1 MRNDVQTSHIT
12 TDRPLSPSLSH
23 HTPVQRNGS
32 ALLNLILRPKVCA
45 AIPFHHRGRAVDGS
59 RTPALCLLALCI
71 RCRSSKLGN
80 CPVLRFKIFA
90 LCQPGRCFAALLPEA
105 GSPRLQLSQGTC
117 VAAAAARRQ
126 LAAATDTPPASCPT
140 TTNISSTRRSTSR
153 ISQPGSSPLGFYF
166 LWLGDHSSRHCD
178 GNLTV
183 NLLPTLFLCSRLSD
197 KKGCF
202 NRSFYFTGSES

>member
-1 MRNDVQTSHIT
+1 MFRHHTSQPT
-12 TDRPLSPSLSH
+12 GPSLPLSH

-90 LCQPGRCFAALLPEA
+90 FCQAKRLLPEA
-105 GSPRLQLSQGTC
+105 GSPRLRRSSCLGTC

-126 LAAATDTPPASCPT
+126 LAAASDTPPASCPT

-153 ISQPGSSPLGFYF
+153 ISQPSSSPPLGFYF
-166 LWLGDHSSRHCD
+166 LWLSDHSSRHCD

>member
-1 MRNDVQTSHIT
+1 MFRHHTSQPT
-12 TDRPLSPSLSH
+12 GPSLPLSH

-126 LAAATDTPPASCPT
+126 LAAASDTPPASCPT
-140 TTNISSTRRSTSR
+140 TTTISSTVYQSH
-153 ISQPGSSPLGFYF
+153 ISATGFFSDFTFCGSAITHRGIVME
-166 LWLGDHSSRHCD
+166 
-178 GNLTV
+178 T
-183 NLLPTLFLCSRLSD
+183 
-197 KKGCF
+197 
-202 NRSFYFTGSES
+202 

>member
-1 MRNDVQTSHIT
+1 MFRHHTSQPT
-12 TDRPLSPSLSH
+12 GPPLPLSH

-59 RTPALCLLALCI
+59 RTPALCLLPLCI

-105 GSPRLQLSQGTC
+105 GSPRSQLSQGTC
-117 VAAAAARRQ
+117 VAAAAALRQ
-126 LAAATDTPPASCPT
+126 LAAASDTPPASCTSNHHHKLHPP
-140 TTNISSTRRSTSR
+140 SYTSR
-153 ISQPGSSPLGFYF
+153 ISQPS
-166 LWLGDHSSRHCD
+166 SSRI
-178 GNLTV
+178 
-183 NLLPTLFLCSRLSD
+183 LLFVAPR
-197 KKGCF
+197 
-202 NRSFYFTGSES
+202 RSLIAAL